1 MSKVTI
7 PFVSSVRGSKNLH
20 YKRDVPADVQPVV
33 KKTRWSESLGTGV
46 MREAA
51 AKARALAAEHDRIIS
66 AARQGNPLDSLT
78 PEERAKI
85 DDHGSVDA
93 FLKWREG
100 RALEA
105 DKAKVDADDLREWA
119 ASDGPPDDVPDPE
132 WADGEA
138 AGLEAKAER
147 IRNSLARDMALDAK
161 VRPAAAAVSTPVL
174 SATLADLKGHDG
186 DVVTPRDIFEA
197 WKKQKKPAG
206 EAQFRIGVEI
216 FEGTFGK
223 VSIKQITKAQ
233 IREFRDKLASG
244 DRKQITSKKYFSSFK
259 TLMKWACE
267 DGYMEDSPCD
277 GVVWRQE
284 RGKFAEEKTKLRRT
298 FTPDEIKRILD
309 ALDSYAGD
317 DPKRRDVAWFVRIS
331 SFSGAR
337 PEEIAQLGYEDVR
350 KLNGIPCLR
359 LHDLGDNSIKT
370 KSGVREVPI
379 HNHVINAGFLEFVES
394 RRGRGLLFPT
404 LARDGRGRLYSR
416 IAGRWRW
423 FLRKHLNM
431 TDKRLCMYSFRHT
444 FKDALRLIQTP
455 PYAEDR
461 IIGHAT
467 KGREVADGYGRAQI
481 VVLDEWLQKADP
493 LDGRRTVTAFNDGEA
508 D

>member
-51 AKARALAAEHDRIIS
+51 ARARALAAEHDRIIA

-93 FLKWREG
+93 FLKWREE
-100 RALEA
+100 RASEA
-105 DKAKVDADDLREWA
+105 DKAKDDAASMREWA
-119 ASDGPPDDVPDPE
+119 ASDGPADDVPDPE

-161 VRPAAAAVSTPVL
+161 VRPAAAVSTPVL
-174 SATLADLKGHDG
+174 NATLADLKGHDG

-206 EAQFRIGVEI
+206 EAQFRISVEV
-216 FEGTFGK
+216 FEKLFGK
-223 VSIKQITKAQ
+223 VPIKQITKAQ

-284 RGKFAEEKTKLRRT
+284 KGKFAEEKTESRRT
-298 FTPDEIKRILD
+298 FTVQEIGRILAAID
-309 ALDSYAGD
+309 AFD
-317 DPKRRDVAWFVRIS
+317 RRDPARMDTAWFVRLS
-331 SFSGAR
+331 LWTGAR
-337 PEEIAQLGYEDVR
+337 PEELAQLSADDIV
-350 KLNGIPCLR
+350 KLNDVHCLR
-359 LHDLGDNSIKT
+359 IHDLGSNSVKT
-370 KSGVREVPI
+370 RAGVREVPI
-379 HNHVINAGFLEFVES
+379 HHRLVEAGFLDFVEL
-394 RRGRGLLFPT
+394 RRKGQRLFST
-404 LARDGRGRLYSR
+404 LKPDGRGRLYSR
-416 IAGRWRW
+416 IAGRWKW
-423 FLRKHLNM
+423 LLRKHLDM

-444 FKDALRLIQTP
+444 FKDSLRLIQTP
-455 PYAEDR
+455 SYVEDR
-461 IIGHAT
+461 IMGHAT

-493 LDGRRTVTAFNDGEA
+493 LDERRTVTAFNDGESG
-508 D
+508 